1 MALWRRLYNTVWLA
15 FFCCVFLPRWMGAF
29 PGFPIH
35 SLLGVVLLLAAQ
47 ANSSKLQ
54 ALGVPERL
62 KRISKVIAAFSLFQ
76 LVLGAALGVL
86 AHFAPTMVIVSTIV
100 KSMHVVIALAML
112 AQSASVATGYDM
124 WEEKEF

>member
-1 MALWRRLYNTVWLA
+1 
-15 FFCCVFLPRWMGAF
+15 MGPF

-35 SLLGVVLLLAAQ
+35 SLLGVVMLLAAQ
-47 ANSSKLQ
+47 SNSRKLQ
-54 ALGVPERL
+54 TLEVPARL

-76 LVLGAALGVL
+76 LVLGARLGVI
-86 AHFAPTMVIVSTIV
+86 AHFAPAMAMVSAIL

-112 AQSASVATGYDM
+112 AQSASIATAYDM

>member
-1 MALWRRLYNTVWLA
+1 L
-15 FFCCVFLPRWMGAF
+15 
-29 PGFPIH
+29 I
-35 SLLGVVLLLAAQ
+35 GVVLLLAAQ
-47 ANSSKLQ
+47 ANSRKLQ

-62 KRISKVIAAFSLFQ
+62 KRISKVIAVFSLFQ

-86 AHFAPTMVIVSTIV
+86 AHFAPTMVVVSTIV